1 MADHYSPMSITQLIN
16 TDEAQLPPDEVQLAA
31 EALGHLASSKPVV
44 VVPGGGGIGA
54 ELGDSGVGTKLKSNN
69 NNNITL
75 PPLSV
80 YSLPST
86 TSSSPLPTPSSCMS
100 HPPRFSFSSDV
111 SSILEEDHPLQQQQ
125 QHTSPSP
132 PPQQQQQQQ
141 QQQQPFIDRVS
152 NIPLVNS
159 ALRVYEQSTA
169 QNVMKYGTDMVGS
182 FTGPIYDKFGKR
194 PLSNAETQD
203 HDEETMAAVNAL
215 ARATLADEFDGDS
228 LRRRTPGRLDDD
240 NIRKARSRPH
250 SRSTSPHRPYVK
262 SATSPRHHHHHHHH
276 HHNPLAHRSRS
287 SKVNNQSR
295 WQQIV
300 MHAGSAAGTTAA
312 VVSEESMK
320 CLRYC
325 LHWLQYATQHIQ
337 QQMHILRNYLVSL
350 ATHSS
355 TTSSHNNS
363 NNTTVSRSDQPSA
376 STLADIQKEIILTL
390 RKVVEVVSR
399 YAGAGL
405 PTHAKASVRSFILQ
419 LPSRWA
425 TLNTTSGGD
434 TADLHPSSSTDGG
447 GVPDHVKETS
457 VKLLNFGG
465 ESVEMLDS
473 VSTVFSDSIDR
484 AEVWLDRLRV
494 VGVAPPQH
502 HQQVDCMEI

>member
-16 TDEAQLPPDEVQLAA
+16 TEEPRSPPDDVQLAA

-44 VVPGGGGIGA
+44 VVPGEGGIGGGA
-54 ELGDSGVGTKLKSNN
+54 DLDDSGVGTNLKSNI

-86 TSSSPLPTPSSCMS
+86 TSSSPLPTPSSCIS
-100 HPPRFSFSSDV
+100 DPPRFSFSSDV
-111 SSILEEDHPLQQQQ
+111 SSIPEEDHPLQQQQ
-125 QHTSPSP
+125 Q
-132 PPQQQQQQQ
+132 QQQQQRTSLSPPPQ

-194 PLSNAETQD
+194 PLSNTETQE

-215 ARATLADEFDGDS
+215 ARATLADDGDS

-262 SATSPRHHHHHHHH
+262 SATTQRHHHHHHHH

-350 ATHSS
+350 ATSSS
-355 TTSSHNNS
+355 TTCTNNI

-425 TLNTTSGGD
+425 TLNTTSGD
-434 TADLHPSSSTDGG
+434 TADLHPSSSNDG

-502 HQQVDCMEI
+502 QQHQQVDCMEI